1 MLDIDKIDVSYGEV
15 QVLRQISLK
24 IKKGQVVSLLGSN
37 GAGKTTT
44 VNSISGILPVTDGT
58 IEFIGEDITRMEPH
72 VRVAKGLVQIPEG
85 RRVFPSLTIKENLEM
100 GSYLKGPKA
109 HRKESLELVMTLFPI
124 LEERSDQSAGTLSG
138 GEQQMLAIARGLM
151 SRPKLLILDEPSLG
165 LAPILVEEIFKSVQR
180 IKNEGVT
187 ILLVEQN
194 VPQALGISDYAYVLE
209 EGRVGLSGP
218 GKDLLKNTHIKTLY
232 LGL

>member
-1 MLDIDKIDVSYGEV
+1 LLDIDKIDVCYGEV
-15 QVLRQISLK
+15 QVLRQVSLK
-24 IKKGQVVSLLGSN
+24 IKAEQVVSLLGSN

-44 VNSISGILPVTDGT
+44 VNSISGILPIADGS
-58 IEFIGEDITRMEPH
+58 IAFMGEDITNTEPH
-72 VRVAKGLVQIPEG
+72 VRVEKGLVQIPEG
-85 RRVFPSLTIKENLEM
+85 RRVFPSLSVKENLEM

-109 HRKESLELVMTLFPI
+109 LRRESMDLVMALFPI
-124 LEERSDQSAGTLSG
+124 LRERTDQRAGTLSG

-151 SRPKLLILDEPSLG
+151 SKPRLLILDEPSLG
-165 LAPILVEEIFKSVQR
+165 LAPILVEDIFRSVQR

-218 GKDLLKNTHIKTLY
+218 GKDLLNNAHIKKLY